1 MQSSLSSVRLL
12 RRAQNIRSWCHLKT
26 LAQTRPRSSVWRPLP
41 DLLPGVRYLSLGCA
55 RFNTTGLS
63 QEELSLLGL
72 ESSSSAATSDVA
84 PLSADISE
92 ATVRSGCDVS
102 SVDGAGATAP
112 DAEVLTAG
120 GAGVDGGQLAGGYV
134 SPFEAT
140 GDFTQVTNAL
150 AEPTFHSM
158 G

>member
-72 ESSSSAATSDVA
+72 ESS
-84 PLSADISE
+84 ADISE
-92 ATVRSGCDVS
+92 ATLGSSCDVSS
-102 SVDGAGATAP
+102 SVDGAGATAQ
-112 DAEVLTAG
+112 DAEVLTAA
-120 GAGVDGGQLAGGYV
+120 GAGMDGGQLAGGYV